1 MAKSPRSL
9 TIGLSAFFFTIG
21 CGSASWMVRL
31 PEVRVALDL
40 SVASLGI
47 VLFIGAVGALSALL
61 LSSFVI
67 EKMGAKRAVVIGFST
82 IVVGQVI
89 TALGLMID
97 NLILFT
103 VGGFIAGFGFGL
115 GDVGI
120 NLEGTELEK
129 MANKSRM
136 PMLHGMYSAGTLTGA
151 LLGALLIT
159 FNFALPLQCLAFG
172 AVLSVVTFFGLKVL
186 PSTTGIRKRLA
197 TPVITS
203 EMTLTSRRNWR
214 VLLLGVGILCIS
226 LAEGGANDW
235 LAITLVQDYGTLPET
250 AALVFAAMTTGML
263 IARFS
268 GDMLID
274 RFGRAAVLRVFVS
287 LGTLG
292 VLFVALNISVA
303 IAVMGSLLWGVGVAL
318 GFPVF
323 ISSAADGNRSS
334 RDVARVTA
342 FGYSAF
348 LVGPPVLGFIA
359 NATSLIAMLYLLAG
373 LLTIVIFVAGA
384 TRPPVGTVTSE

>member
-1 MAKSPRSL
+1 
-9 TIGLSAFFFTIG
+9 
-21 CGSASWMVRL
+21 MVRL
-31 PEVRVALDL
+31 PEVREALDL

-47 VLFIGAVGALSALL
+47 VLFIGAVGALTALL

-67 EKMGAKRAVVIGFST
+67 ERTGAKRAVVVGFST
-82 IVVGQVI
+82 IVVGQVV
-89 TALGLMID
+89 TATGIFLD
-97 NLILFT
+97 NLVVFT
-103 VGGFIAGFGFGL
+103 IGGFIAGFGFGI

-129 MANKSRM
+129 LANKSRM
-136 PMLHGMYSAGTLTGA
+136 PMLHGMYSAGTLAGA

-159 FNFALPLQCLAFG
+159 LNFALPLQCLTFG
-172 AVLSVVTFFGLKVL
+172 AVLCVVLFFGLRVL
-186 PSTTGIRKRLA
+186 PSTTGIREHA
-197 TPVITS
+197 PSPGTTTAPTPNQ
-203 EMTLTSRRNWR
+203 SRHWR
-214 VLLLGVGILCIS
+214 VLLLGIGILCIS

-235 LAITLVQDYGTLPET
+235 LAIALVQDYGTLPET

-268 GDMLID
+268 GDVLID
-274 RFGRAAVLRVFVS
+274 RFGRAAVLRVFVA

-292 VLFVALNISVA
+292 VLLVAFNISVTV
-303 IAVMGSLLWGVGVAL
+303 AVVGSLLWGVGVAL

-323 ISSAADGNRSS
+323 ISSAADGERSS

-359 NATSLIAMLYLLAG
+359 NATSLIAMVYLLAG

-384 TRPPVGTVTSE
+384 TRPPVGRVASE